1 MKVANLKKS
10 NVIKP
15 AVLSVLIISI
25 LATMF
30 TSACSNSKY
39 TPIINE
45 SRAMISKVMDREKIP
60 GLAIA
65 LIEENKIVWTEGF
78 GYTDIDKKRRVT
90 PETIFSIQSAS
101 KTITATAEMTAVQE
115 GLVDLD
121 KPISAYIPD
130 FTVNSRYDE
139 KPQEEIT
146 IKHLL
151 SHYAGF
157 THEAPVG
164 NNCYPE
170 SPSFEAHIKSIS
182 DTWLRYPV
190 GQRYAYSNL
199 GIDLAGYILQIK
211 SGKSFPNYVKEKVL
225 DPIGM
230 KSSSF
235 DMDVIR
241 KNPNRAIGHN
251 MTMNIENVPLEIP
264 MIPSGGFYSNARDM
278 AKFIQF
284 HLNRGEV
291 NGKAILKPELL
302 DEMYTIPWPVTNQY
316 EGYALGAVK
325 VWDSTHHV
333 FYYNHGGGGFGF
345 LFNMVWFPDYGA
357 GFVILT
363 NSDNNTMQSD
373 LSNRITNLI
382 MKQRQPAYKSALAED
397 KMIERSAAVNA
408 EEQKKHGGVY
418 IGRFERLTVTIGN
431 PTTFIFNKDTYQGVF
446 ISPDIYVIGDT
457 YYSFIPAGKTPAYIL
472 RSSDGE
478 TWDYNDGPNDR
489 PGPAKQEWNKYTGTY
504 VIMQYGQIPVR
515 CSISLVNGYLYF
527 IDPVGNQSKLSEYE
541 PGLFFSATGECL
553 DFRGETP
560 MLANY
565 RVQKEK

>member
-15 AVLSVLIISI
+15 AFLSLLMISI
-25 LATMF
+25 LITMF
-30 TSACSNSKY
+30 TSACSNLKY

-45 SRAMISKVMDREKIP
+45 SRAMISEVMDREKIP

-65 LIEENKIVWTEGF
+65 LIEENEIVWTEGF
-78 GYTDIDKKRRVT
+78 GYTDLDKKGRVT

-101 KTITATAEMTAVQE
+101 KTITATAEMIAVQD

-121 KPISAYIPD
+121 KPVSAYIPD

-139 KPQEEIT
+139 NPQEKIT
-146 IKHLL
+146 IRHLL

-157 THEAPVG
+157 TQEAPVG

-170 SPSFEAHIKSIS
+170 FPSFEAHIKSIS

-199 GIDLAGYILQIK
+199 GIDLAGYILQVK

-241 KNPNRAIGHN
+241 KNSNRAIGQY
-251 MTMNIENVPLEIP
+251 MTMNIADAPLEIP
-264 MIPSGGFYSNARDM
+264 MIPAGGFYSNAWDM
-278 AKFIQF
+278 AKFVQF

-291 NGKAILKPELL
+291 NGKVVLKPELL

-316 EGYALGAVK
+316 QGYALGVDK
-325 VWDSTHHV
+325 VWDSTYRV
-333 FYYNHGGGGFGF
+333 FYYVHGGGGFGF

-373 LSNRITNLI
+373 LTNRITNLI
-382 MKQRQPAYKSALAED
+382 LKQRQPTYQSAYTED
-397 KMIERSAAVNA
+397 KMIKRSAAENA
-408 EEQKKHGGVY
+408 EEQKKHDGD
-418 IGRFERLTVTIGN
+418 ICILLTLLV
-431 PTTFIFNKDTYQGVF
+431 
-446 ISPDIYVIGDT
+446 ISP
-457 YYSFIPAGKTPAYIL
+457 SFLNTSP
-472 RSSDGE
+472 
-478 TWDYNDGPNDR
+478 DYFLALPVNVWISE
-489 PGPAKQEWNKYTGTY
+489 AKH
-504 VIMQYGQIPVR
+504 R
-515 CSISLVNGYLYF
+515 
-527 IDPVGNQSKLSEYE
+527 
-541 PGLFFSATGECL
+541 
-553 DFRGETP
+553 
-560 MLANY
+560 
-565 RVQKEK
+565 